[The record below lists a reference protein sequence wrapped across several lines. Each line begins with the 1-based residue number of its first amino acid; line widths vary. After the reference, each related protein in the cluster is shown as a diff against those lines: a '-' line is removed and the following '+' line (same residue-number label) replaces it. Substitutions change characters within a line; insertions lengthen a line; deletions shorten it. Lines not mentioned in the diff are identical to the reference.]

1 VEEEKVREYG
11 NIQDILVTQMML
23 ENEKCN
29 QYLTA

>member
-11 NIQDILVTQMML
+11 NIQDILVTQMMG